1 MKSSTVL
8 NSRQERTAGSTSHF
22 GNSKAVS
29 GSSAILVGGSSCV
42 AIAPCIAT
50 MIWLLRLRR
59 NAVYSNAPV
68 ASRDAVK
75 AHGRSPPMR
84 LSDPGDAFFAA
95 FGLSTTAH
103 MSVPETVN
111 DEMAMKVPR
120 SGGVPA
126 RNEPTR
132 AWFGCGAAL
141 VQFRGEIA
149 GLRIER

>member
-1 MKSSTVL
+1 
-8 NSRQERTAGSTSHF
+8 
-22 GNSKAVS
+22 
-29 GSSAILVGGSSCV
+29 
-42 AIAPCIAT
+42 
-50 MIWLLRLRR
+50 
-59 NAVYSNAPV
+59 
-68 ASRDAVK
+68 
-75 AHGRSPPMR
+75 MR

-120 SGGVPA
+120 SAGGPPSTGPTPA
-126 RNEPTR
+126 C
-132 AWFGCGAAL
+132 FGCGAAL